1 MGLFKMIFK
10 PHDGTRQRVKTDVEI
25 SRRDVEYAV
34 NRFEETIRN
43 LLDRNDQLTGRKN
56 DKSATYPSSGE

>member
-1 MGLFKMIFK
+1 MIFR
-10 PHDGTRQRVKTDVEI
+10 PHDGTRQRVKDDVET

-34 NRFEETIRN
+34 NRFEETIRD

-56 DKSATYPSSGE
+56 DKTAFDAPYK